1 MLRTLALSASVAVLA
16 LAAVQP
22 AKAQELDGKK
32 LFLTKT
38 CVACHGRD
46 GKKPIQT
53 YPELAG
59 QQVDYLLR
67 QMDEIASGAR
77 LSGVDARGYPRT
89 QGMKDIMHL
98 VAPEERKAIATW
110 LASLPPAPPRAP
122 AEPVAAERLTQGK
135 ALYDGKECTAC
146 HGPDGK
152 EPLTDMPALAALKRD
167 YIVLQMTE
175 IRDGVR
181 KNGLTETMLPFVE
194 KLTNDEIA
202 LIADFLSQVDRTA
215 K

>member
-1 MLRTLALSASVAVLA
+1 
-16 LAAVQP
+16 
-22 AKAQELDGKK
+22 
-32 LFLTKT
+32 
-38 CVACHGRD
+38 
-46 GKKPIQT
+46 
-53 YPELAG
+53 
-59 QQVDYLLR
+59 
-67 QMDEIASGAR
+67 
-77 LSGVDARGYPRT
+77 
-89 QGMKDIMHL
+89 
-98 VAPEERKAIATW
+98 
-110 LASLPPAPPRAP
+110 
-122 AEPVAAERLTQGK
+122 
-135 ALYDGKECTAC
+135 CTAC